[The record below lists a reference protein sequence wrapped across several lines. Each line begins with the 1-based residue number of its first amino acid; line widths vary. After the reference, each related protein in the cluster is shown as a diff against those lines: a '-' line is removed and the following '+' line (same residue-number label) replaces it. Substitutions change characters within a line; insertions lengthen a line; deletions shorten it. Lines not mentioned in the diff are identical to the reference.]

1 MFPSAQP
8 SVPKNAYVSLASHN
22 RKTIAHICC
31 LRALPAIDLPPTAH
45 LRPIRRSSPKRNP
58 RHVPTLT
65 PARPR
70 ADRAHPVRP
79 RADCAVIRAL
89 ARPRARPVHPRVG
102 RAVVRVLA
110 LAPSDRSQAARRV
123 DWKTAARAGLPS
135 IGILSRKTDRVRA
148 PLPSYCLNQS
158 RYVAHELLDPC
169 HLPFVLVQGCAA
181 DGPLR

>member
-1 MFPSAQP
+1 MSQCRRLVTGRRGEKIRTPASPSHRQ
-8 SVPKNAYVSLASHN
+8 KNDRPHLLPAARL
-22 RKTIAHICC
+22 I
-31 LRALPAIDLPPTAH
+31 LRALPAIDLPHAAH
-45 LRPIRRSSPKRNP
+45 LRRSPKRNP
-58 RHVPTLT
+58 YHTPVLTL
-65 PARPR
+65 ARPQ
-70 ADRAHPVRP
+70 
-79 RADCAVIRAL
+79 ADCAVIRAL

-135 IGILSRKTDRVRA
+135 IGILSRKTDRVQA